1 METRRTARRSC
12 GFSLVEMLLA
22 LFISSIVM
30 TAATMFFTQQVHA
43 MRNARVR
50 RSAQMTAR
58 TALNFMVRQL
68 ELLGRDPQRVLFS
81 SLDTPALPPAIAA
94 ADATSIHYRTNLS
107 EDLDDTDIADEW
119 EDVTFSL
126 DENVL
131 WVARGT
137 DDPLPLTDGSKT
149 ASHVPDD
156 GFGLEYFDGDGDQI
170 PNLTTPAARA
180 SVRRIRVTLTVTG
193 GPVAEDGVVPSITLS
208 QDVLLRNVS

>member
-1 METRRTARRSC
+1 M
-12 GFSLVEMLLA
+12 VEMLLA

-43 MRNARVR
+43 MRTARAR

-58 TALNFMVRQL
+58 TALNFMVRQM
-68 ELLGRDPQRVLFS
+68 ELLARDPQRVLFS
-81 SLDTPALPPAIAA
+81 SMDTPTLPPAIAA

-107 EDLDDTDIADEW
+107 EDLDDVDIVDDW
-119 EDVTFSL
+119 EDVTLSL
-126 DENVL
+126 QDNVL

-137 DDPLPLTDGSKT
+137 DDPLPLTDGSTT

-156 GFGLEYFDGDGDQI
+156 GFELEYFDGDGDLI
-170 PNLTTPAARA
+170 PDLTSTAARA

-193 GPVAEDGVVPSITLS
+193 GPVTQNANVPSITLS
-208 QDVLLRNVS
+208 QDVLLRNAS

>member
-1 METRRTARRSC
+1 M
-12 GFSLVEMLLA
+12 VLA
-22 LFISSIVM
+22 LFIASILM

-43 MRNARVR
+43 MRTARVR

-58 TALNFMVRQL
+58 TALSFMVRQL

-94 ADATSIHYRTNLS
+94 ADATSIHYRSNLS
-107 EDLDDTDIADEW
+107 EDLDDTDIADDW
-119 EDVTFSL
+119 EDVTLSL

-131 WVARGT
+131 WVTRGA

-149 ASHVPDD
+149 ASYVPDD
-156 GFGLEYFDGDGDQI
+156 GFEIEYFDGDGDSI
-170 PNLTTPAARA
+170 PNLATAAARA

-193 GPVAEDGVVPSITLS
+193 GPVTEDNGVPSITMS
-208 QDVLLRNVS
+208 QDVVLRNAS

>member
-1 METRRTARRSC
+1 VRSRRPC
-12 GFSLVEMLLA
+12 GFSLVELLLA
-22 LFISSIVM
+22 IFVGSIVL

-58 TALNFMVRQL
+58 TTLNLMVRQL

-107 EDLDDTDIADEW
+107 EALTDVDFADEW

-126 DENVL
+126 DDNTI
-131 WVARGT
+131 WVTRGAN
-137 DDPLPLTDGSKT
+137 DPLPLTDGSKT

-156 GFGLEYFDGDGDQI
+156 GLELQYFDGDGDEI
-170 PNLTTPAARA
+170 PNLTTPGARA
-180 SVRRIRVTLTVTG
+180 SVRRIRVTVTVNG
-193 GPVAEDGVVPSITLS
+193 GPVAADGAAPSITLS